1 MSSLYL
7 FVLIYLY
14 SLYIFLMAF
23 LIKWNLKRREEEA
36 SDNKSIGF
44 SCLGA
49 ALAADVASVLYVTIC
64 CHFRLAR
71 KGSKHL

>member
-1 MSSLYL
+1 
-7 FVLIYLY
+7 
-14 SLYIFLMAF
+14 MAF